1 MAPHE
6 KPAAEGRPPVSLA
19 RKAGDPGA
27 VRASSAAHA
36 LERQPLSI
44 VVTTFNNAATLE
56 RCLAGAAWADDLVV
70 LDSGSTDATLDIAA
84 RFGARLFSESFRDY
98 STQKQSAIDKAAH
111 DWVLL
116 LDADEALTGTAR
128 AAIETALRQPSVAGF
143 RLPRR
148 EQMFW
153 TFQHTGSWTN
163 THLRLFDRRRGR
175 MNTVP
180 VHAAPEVDGPV
191 RTLHAAVF
199 LHFGEPDIR
208 TKVDKINAYSSGLV
222 ADKLRR
228 GQGFLGVRMLFY
240 PPVFFVRQYVFKRY
254 FLNGWAG
261 FISAATGAFYVFLK
275 YAKVYEAR
283 RSGRGEKGEGRGE
296 KGAQRTE
303 RTEREG

>member
-1 MAPHE
+1 MRN
-6 KPAAEGRPPVSLA
+6 RPMA
-19 RKAGDPGA
+19 RKPF
-27 VRASSAAHA
+27 S
-36 LERQPLSI
+36 L

-56 RCLAGAAWADDLVV
+56 RCLSSAAFADDIVV
-70 LDSGSTDATLDIAA
+70 LDSGSADATLDIA
-84 RFGARLFSESFRDY
+84 RTLGARIFVEPFKGFSE
-98 STQKQSAIDKAAH
+98 QKQSAIDKAKH

-116 LDADEALTGTAR
+116 LDSDEVLTDAAR
-128 AAIETALRQPSVAGF
+128 PAIEQALIDPNCAGF

-153 TFQHTGSWTN
+153 TFQHRYSWTN
-163 THLRLFDRRRGR
+163 EHLRLFDRRRGR

-180 VHAAPEVDGPV
+180 VHAAPEVDGEV
-191 RTLHAAVF
+191 RTLRDAVM

-222 ADKLRR
+222 ADKLSRR
-228 GQGFLGVRMLFY
+228 PRLLGARMLFY
-240 PPVFFVRQYVFKRY
+240 PPVFFLRQYFVKRY

-283 RSGRGEKGEGRGE
+283 RRSR
-296 KGAQRTE
+296 
-303 RTEREG
+303 

>member
-1 MAPHE
+1 VR
-6 KPAAEGRPPVSLA
+6 GR
-19 RKAGDPGA
+19 D
-27 VRASSAAHA
+27 
-36 LERQPLSI
+36 RQPLSI
-44 VVTTFNNAATLE
+44 VVTTFNNAATLG
-56 RCLAGAAWADDLVV
+56 RCLASVAWADDLVV

-84 RFGARLFSESFRDY
+84 RYHARLFSESFRDY

-116 LDADEALTGTAR
+116 LDADEALTDAAR
-128 AAIETALRQPSVAGF
+128 SAVEAALRQPAVAGF

-153 TFQHTGSWTN
+153 TFQHAFSWTN

-175 MNTVP
+175 MNAVP

-191 RTLHAAVF
+191 RTLRAAVF
-199 LHFGEPDIR
+199 LHYGEPDIR
-208 TKVDKINAYSSGLV
+208 TKVDKINVYSTGLV

-228 GQGFLGVRMLFY
+228 GQRFLGVRMLFY

-275 YAKVYEAR
+275 YAKVHEAR
-283 RSGRGEKGEGRGE
+283 RNSKDVRSEE
-296 KGAQRTE
+296 
-303 RTEREG
+303 